1 MDSRESRNDGYYKRT
16 VDELETDGKK
26 VAPFSNI
33 II

>member
-1 MDSRESRNDGYYKRT
+1 MDSRESQNVGYYKLS